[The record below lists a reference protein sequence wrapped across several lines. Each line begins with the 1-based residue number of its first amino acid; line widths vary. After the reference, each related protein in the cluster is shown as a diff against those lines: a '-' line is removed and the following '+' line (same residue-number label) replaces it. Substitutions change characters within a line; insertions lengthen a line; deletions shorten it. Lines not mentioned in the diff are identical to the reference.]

1 MKKIILTLFAIF
13 FFFQLKGQENIIIAD
28 LEDDFVNI
36 DSIAPPK
43 KFKSIHMLGVRYGYS
58 FCTVSSTPTVG
69 EEYLH
74 SPLNVSL
81 LYTYYHALWDQ
92 LFNFGIQVG
101 VKYGEEGYTSKYEE
115 WGERY
120 KIVEIPLVSQFKIDF
135 SRFRLLVNAGG
146 YYGYRTSIARES
158 GWDQYD
164 IRHDYGVLAGGGL
177 AIVFKPFE
185 IQIEGNYKFSLCS
198 IYHTNKF
205 SDLYWISCYPR
216 NIMLSVGLF
225 VHLW

>member
-13 FFFQLKGQENIIIAD
+13 FFFQLKGQENVIIAD